1 MHWFDRVLFAAI
13 AVVTF
18 FVAGLYFDAQ
28 DIFYFPRESFD
39 FRDGPQQIFKYIADV
54 CVVAAPF
61 QKRALTAALL
71 LALVWAL
78 VVSFFL
84 GEAFATGFF
93 ARSCTP

>member
-18 FVAGLYFDAQ
+18 CVAGLYFDAHE
-28 DIFYFPRESFD
+28 IFYFPREPFD
-39 FRDGPQQIFKYIADV
+39 FKEGHLRFFKYIAYV

-78 VVSFFL
+78 VVFFFFE
-84 GEAFATGFF
+84 EAYLTHFF

>member
-18 FVAGLYFDAQ
+18 FVAGLYFDAHE
-28 DIFYFPRESFD
+28 IFYFPREPFD
-39 FRDGPQQIFKYIADV
+39 FKGNPLRFIKYIAYG
-54 CVVAAPF
+54 CVAVAPF
-61 QKRALTAALL
+61 QKRALTATLL

-78 VVSFFL
+78 VVFLFFE
-84 GEAFATGFF
+84 EAYLTGFF